1 MSAQK
6 KKLSKELP
14 VVNSSLFRV
23 KFNSQVKKNPI
34 LSVSGQVP
42 LYKGVIEWALRK
54 VFSTY
59 EVQTS
64 FSGNTSLT
72 VMLIKSRVI
81 RQVVLSVSSL
91 FLHPQ

>member
-1 MSAQK
+1 M
-6 KKLSKELP
+6 
-14 VVNSSLFRV
+14 
-23 KFNSQVKKNPI
+23 
-34 LSVSGQVP
+34 
-42 LYKGVIEWALRK
+42 IEWALRK